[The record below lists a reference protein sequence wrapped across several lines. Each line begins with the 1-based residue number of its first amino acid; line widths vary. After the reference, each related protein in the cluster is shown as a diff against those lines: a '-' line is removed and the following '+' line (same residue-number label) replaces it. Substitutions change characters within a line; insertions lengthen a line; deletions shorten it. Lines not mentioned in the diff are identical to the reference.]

1 MKMTAFLLLCF
12 GSLLAAQTKPTPA
25 AAPAVQKS
33 AFDKATLESYLRNV
47 ELWIPEITVKIDDA
61 KPSTTMPGLVEVAV
75 HLSYNGGT
83 KDELYYVSKDGRN
96 VIKGEIYDINRNPFQ
111 ANLDRLKTGSQPT
124 FGPATA
130 PVTLVEF
137 SDFQCPVC
145 KEEAQ
150 VLRQNVAAKFPDK
163 VRVVFK
169 DFPLDAIH
177 NWART
182 AAIAGR
188 CVYRDKPAAFWD
200 FFDWAYENQT
210 LIGADNI
217 ASKIQA
223 FANEKGLDGMQ
234 LGRCVDTKAT
244 EAEVDRSVAEGHQL
258 QVAATPTIFMN
269 GRKLEGSIPW
279 QQLEL
284 LINFE
289 LDHQAK
295 AAQAAD
301 KCCEVNIPKLVK

>member
-1 MKMTAFLLLCF
+1 MLGIPA
-12 GSLLAAQTKPTPA
+12 GRSDRVPAPAKPA
-25 AAPAVQKS
+25 VAAPAAQKS
-33 AFDKATLESYLRNV
+33 AYDKATLESYLRHV
-47 ELWIPEITVKIDDA
+47 ELWIPEISVKIDDA
-61 KPSTTMPGLVEVAV
+61 KPSTVMPGMAEVWV

-83 KDELYYVSKDGRN
+83 KDELYYVSKDGKN
-96 VIKGEIYDINRNPFQ
+96 VIKGEVYDINSNPFQ
-111 ANLDRLKTGSQPT
+111 ANLDKLKTSGQPS

-130 PVTLVEF
+130 PVTLVIF

-145 KEEAQ
+145 KEEAR
-150 VLRQNVAAKFPDK
+150 VLREDLAAKFPDK
-163 VRVVFK
+163 VHVVFN

-188 CVYRDKPAAFWD
+188 CVYRQKPAGFWD

-217 ASKIQA
+217 SSKIQSYA
-223 FANEKGLDGMQ
+223 TDKGLDGMQ
-234 LGRCVDTKAT
+234 LGRCVETKAT
-244 EAEVDRSVAEGHQL
+244 EAEVDKSVAEGHQL
-258 QVAATPTIFMN
+258 QVSATPTIFMN

-279 QQLEL
+279 QQLEP

-295 AAQAAD
+295 AAAAAD